1 MAKSRRKKS
10 KKVEPNQ
17 EVRFTHTHDDG
28 TTHSHVDGD
37 KKHIHEESVDVIWN
51 SIEEFKE
58 AVTLSGIVYHSEFL
72 GFNVQA
78 QYESYTSNPEE
89 FKKTPAYKFLTQ

>member
-1 MAKSRRKKS
+1 MAKYKKS
-10 KKVEPNQ
+10 KSKKELVKKDKEDLIVELKEISTEKVS
-17 EVRFTHTHDDG
+17 D
-28 TTHSHVDGD
+28 
-37 KKHIHEESVDVIWN
+37 ESSELIWN

-58 AVTLSGIVYHSEFL
+58 AVSLSGILYNSQFL

-89 FKKTPAYKFLTQ
+89 FKETEVYKFLTQ

>member
-1 MAKSRRKKS
+1 MAKYKKTKS
-10 KKVEPNQ
+10 KKELVKKDKEDLIVELK
-17 EVRFTHTHDDG
+17 EISTEKVSD
-28 TTHSHVDGD
+28 
-37 KKHIHEESVDVIWN
+37 ESSEVIWN

-58 AVTLSGIVYHSEFL
+58 AVSLSGILYNSQFL

-89 FKKTPAYKFLTQ
+89 FKETEVYKFLTQ

>member
-1 MAKSRRKKS
+1 MAKYKKTKS
-10 KKVEPNQ
+10 KKELVKKDKEDLIVELK
-17 EVRFTHTHDDG
+17 EISTEKVSD
-28 TTHSHVDGD
+28 
-37 KKHIHEESVDVIWN
+37 ESSEVIWN

-58 AVTLSGIVYHSEFL
+58 AVSLSGIVYNSQFL

-89 FKKTPAYKFLTQ
+89 FKETEVYKFLTQ

>member
-1 MAKSRRKKS
+1 MAKYKKS
-10 KKVEPNQ
+10 KSKKELVKKDKEDLIVELKEISTEKVS
-17 EVRFTHTHDDG
+17 D
-28 TTHSHVDGD
+28 
-37 KKHIHEESVDVIWN
+37 ESSKLIRN

-58 AVTLSGIVYHSEFL
+58 AVSLSGILYNSQFL

-89 FKKTPAYKFLTQ
+89 FKETEVYKFLTQ

>member
-1 MAKSRRKKS
+1 MAKYKKS
-10 KKVEPNQ
+10 KSKKELVKKDKEDLIVELKEISTEKV
-17 EVRFTHTHDDG
+17 
-28 TTHSHVDGD
+28 SY
-37 KKHIHEESVDVIWN
+37 ESSEVIWN

-58 AVTLSGIVYHSEFL
+58 AVSLSGIVYNSQFL

-89 FKKTPAYKFLTQ
+89 FKETEVYKFLTQ

>member
-1 MAKSRRKKS
+1 MAKYKKS
-10 KKVEPNQ
+10 KSKKELVKKDKEDLIVELKEVSTEKVS
-17 EVRFTHTHDDG
+17 D
-28 TTHSHVDGD
+28 
-37 KKHIHEESVDVIWN
+37 ESSELIWN

-58 AVTLSGIVYHSEFL
+58 AVSLSGIVYNSQFL

-89 FKKTPAYKFLTQ
+89 FKETEVYKFLTQ

>member
-1 MAKSRRKKS
+1 MAKYKKS
-10 KKVEPNQ
+10 KSKKELVKKDKEDLIVELKEISTEKVS
-17 EVRFTHTHDDG
+17 D
-28 TTHSHVDGD
+28 
-37 KKHIHEESVDVIWN
+37 ESSKLIWN

-58 AVTLSGIVYHSEFL
+58 AVSLSGILYNSQFL

-89 FKKTPAYKFLTQ
+89 FKETEVYKFLTQ

>member
-1 MAKSRRKKS
+1 MAKYKKS
-10 KKVEPNQ
+10 KSKKELVKKDKEDLIVELKEVSTEKVS
-17 EVRFTHTHDDG
+17 D
-28 TTHSHVDGD
+28 
-37 KKHIHEESVDVIWN
+37 ESSEVIWN

-58 AVTLSGIVYHSEFL
+58 AVSLSGIVYNSQFL

-89 FKKTPAYKFLTQ
+89 FKETEVYKFLTQ

>member
-1 MAKSRRKKS
+1 MAKYKKS
-10 KKVEPNQ
+10 KSKKELVKKDKEDLIVELKEISTEKVS
-17 EVRFTHTHDDG
+17 D
-28 TTHSHVDGD
+28 
-37 KKHIHEESVDVIWN
+37 ESSKLIWI

-58 AVTLSGIVYHSEFL
+58 AVSLSGIVYNSQFL

-89 FKKTPAYKFLTQ
+89 FKETEVYKFLTQ

>member
-1 MAKSRRKKS
+1 MGRKSS
-10 KKVEPNQ
+10 IVQLCLNFQSPEILH
-17 EVRFTHTHDDG
+17 FTID
-28 TTHSHVDGD
+28 S
-37 KKHIHEESVDVIWN
+37 
-51 SIEEFKE
+51 EEFKE

>member
-1 MAKSRRKKS
+1 MS
-10 KKVEPNQ
+10 
-17 EVRFTHTHDDG
+17 D
-28 TTHSHVDGD
+28 
-37 KKHIHEESVDVIWN
+37 ESSELIWN

-58 AVTLSGIVYHSEFL
+58 AVSLSGIVYNSQFL

-89 FKKTPAYKFLTQ
+89 FKETEVYKFLTQ

>member
-1 MAKSRRKKS
+1 MAKYKKS
-10 KKVEPNQ
+10 KSKKELVKKDKEDLIVELKEISTEKVS
-17 EVRFTHTHDDG
+17 D
-28 TTHSHVDGD
+28 
-37 KKHIHEESVDVIWN
+37 ESSELIWN

-58 AVTLSGIVYHSEFL
+58 AVSLSGIVYNSQFL

-89 FKKTPAYKFLTQ
+89 FKETEVYKFLTQ

>member
-1 MAKSRRKKS
+1 MAKYKKTKS
-10 KKVEPNQ
+10 KKELVKKDKEDLIVELK
-17 EVRFTHTHDDG
+17 EVSTEKVSD
-28 TTHSHVDGD
+28 
-37 KKHIHEESVDVIWN
+37 ESSELIWN

-58 AVTLSGIVYHSEFL
+58 AVSLSGILYNSQFL

-89 FKKTPAYKFLTQ
+89 FKETEVYKFLTQ

>member
-1 MAKSRRKKS
+1 VAKYKKS
-10 KKVEPNQ
+10 KSKKELVKKDKEDLIVELKEISTEKVS
-17 EVRFTHTHDDG
+17 D
-28 TTHSHVDGD
+28 
-37 KKHIHEESVDVIWN
+37 ESSKLIWN

-58 AVTLSGIVYHSEFL
+58 AVSLSGILYNSQFL

-89 FKKTPAYKFLTQ
+89 FKETEVYKFLTQ

>member
-1 MAKSRRKKS
+1 MAKYKKTKS
-10 KKVEPNQ
+10 KKELVKKDKEDLIVELK
-17 EVRFTHTHDDG
+17 EVSTEKVSD
-28 TTHSHVDGD
+28 
-37 KKHIHEESVDVIWN
+37 ESSELIWN

-58 AVTLSGIVYHSEFL
+58 AVSLSGIVYNSQFL

-89 FKKTPAYKFLTQ
+89 FKETEVYKFLTQ

>member
-1 MAKSRRKKS
+1 MAKYKKS
-10 KKVEPNQ
+10 KSKKELVKKDKEDLIVELKEVSTEKVS
-17 EVRFTHTHDDG
+17 D
-28 TTHSHVDGD
+28 
-37 KKHIHEESVDVIWN
+37 ESSKLIWN

-58 AVTLSGIVYHSEFL
+58 AVSLSGILYNSQFL

-89 FKKTPAYKFLTQ
+89 FKETEVYKFLTQ

>member
-1 MAKSRRKKS
+1 MAKYKKS
-10 KKVEPNQ
+10 KSKKELVKKDKEDLIVELKEISTEKVS
-17 EVRFTHTHDDG
+17 D
-28 TTHSHVDGD
+28 
-37 KKHIHEESVDVIWN
+37 ESSEVIWN

-58 AVTLSGIVYHSEFL
+58 AVSLSGILYNSQFL

-89 FKKTPAYKFLTQ
+89 FKETEVYKFLTQ

>member
-1 MAKSRRKKS
+1 MAKYKKS
-10 KKVEPNQ
+10 KSKKELVKKDKEDLIVELKEISTEKVS
-17 EVRFTHTHDDG
+17 D
-28 TTHSHVDGD
+28 
-37 KKHIHEESVDVIWN
+37 ESSEVIWN

-58 AVTLSGIVYHSEFL
+58 AVSLSGIVYNSQFL

-89 FKKTPAYKFLTQ
+89 FKETEVYKFLTQ

>member
-1 MAKSRRKKS
+1 MAKYKKS
-10 KKVEPNQ
+10 KSKKELVKKDKEDLIVELKEVSTEKVSDESS
-17 EVRFTHTHDDG
+17 EV
-28 TTHSHVDGD
+28 
-37 KKHIHEESVDVIWN
+37 ILN

-58 AVTLSGIVYHSEFL
+58 AVSLSGIVYNSQFL

-89 FKKTPAYKFLTQ
+89 FKETEVYKFLTQ

>member
-1 MAKSRRKKS
+1 MAKYKKTKS
-10 KKVEPNQ
+10 KKELVKKDKEDLIVELK
-17 EVRFTHTHDDG
+17 EVSTEKVSD
-28 TTHSHVDGD
+28 
-37 KKHIHEESVDVIWN
+37 ESSKLIWN

-58 AVTLSGIVYHSEFL
+58 AVSLSGILYKSQFL

-89 FKKTPAYKFLTQ
+89 FKETEVYKFLTQ

>member
-1 MAKSRRKKS
+1 MAKYKKS
-10 KKVEPNQ
+10 KSKKELVKKDKEDLIVELKEISTEKVS
-17 EVRFTHTHDDG
+17 D
-28 TTHSHVDGD
+28 
-37 KKHIHEESVDVIWN
+37 ESSKLIWN

-58 AVTLSGIVYHSEFL
+58 AVSLSGIVYNSQFL

-89 FKKTPAYKFLTQ
+89 FKETEVYKFLTQ

>member
-1 MAKSRRKKS
+1 MAKYKKS
-10 KKVEPNQ
+10 KSKKELVKKDKEDLIVELKEVSTEKVS
-17 EVRFTHTHDDG
+17 D
-28 TTHSHVDGD
+28 
-37 KKHIHEESVDVIWN
+37 ESGELIWN

-58 AVTLSGIVYHSEFL
+58 AVSLSGIVYNSQFL

-89 FKKTPAYKFLTQ
+89 FKETEVYKFLTQ

>member
-1 MAKSRRKKS
+1 MAKYKKS
-10 KKVEPNQ
+10 KSKKELVKKDKEDLIVELKEISTEKVS
-17 EVRFTHTHDDG
+17 D
-28 TTHSHVDGD
+28 
-37 KKHIHEESVDVIWN
+37 ESSKLIGN

-58 AVTLSGIVYHSEFL
+58 AVSLSGILYNSQFL

-89 FKKTPAYKFLTQ
+89 FKETEVYKFLTQ

>member
-1 MAKSRRKKS
+1 MAKYKKS
-10 KKVEPNQ
+10 KSKKELVKKDKEDLIVELKEISTEKV
-17 EVRFTHTHDDG
+17 
-28 TTHSHVDGD
+28 SD
-37 KKHIHEESVDVIWN
+37 KSSEVIWN

-58 AVTLSGIVYHSEFL
+58 AVSLSGILYNSQFL

-89 FKKTPAYKFLTQ
+89 FKETEVYKFLTQ

>member
-1 MAKSRRKKS
+1 MAKYKKS
-10 KKVEPNQ
+10 KSKKELVKKDKEDLIVELKEISTEKVS
-17 EVRFTHTHDDG
+17 D
-28 TTHSHVDGD
+28 
-37 KKHIHEESVDVIWN
+37 ESSEVIWN

-58 AVTLSGIVYHSEFL
+58 AVSLSGIVYNSQFL

>member
-1 MAKSRRKKS
+1 MAKYKKS
-10 KKVEPNQ
+10 KSKKELVKKDKEDLIVELKEVSTEKVS
-17 EVRFTHTHDDG
+17 D
-28 TTHSHVDGD
+28 
-37 KKHIHEESVDVIWN
+37 ESSELIWN

-58 AVTLSGIVYHSEFL
+58 AVSLSGILYNSQFL

-89 FKKTPAYKFLTQ
+89 FKETEVYKFLTQ

>member
-1 MAKSRRKKS
+1 MAKYKKS
-10 KKVEPNQ
+10 KSKKELVKKDKEDLIVELKEISTEKVSN
-17 EVRFTHTHDDG
+17 
-28 TTHSHVDGD
+28 
-37 KKHIHEESVDVIWN
+37 ESSKLIWN

-58 AVTLSGIVYHSEFL
+58 AVSLSGILYNSQFL

-89 FKKTPAYKFLTQ
+89 FKETEVYKFLTQ